1 MRTFPAGARF
11 TAAFVALLAV
21 GIGLAYSGS
30 LGVGFYFDA
39 TSGITN
45 NPAIRSLRNIP
56 SFFTNPYALWLEHT
70 QVDIRPVLLITYA
83 VNYAISG
90 LEPWSWH
97 VLNLMLHF
105 TASLLVFVIV
115 RDHVWWPPRDR
126 GPSAEARIPAAAA
139 ALFFALAPLN
149 SQPVDFMW
157 ARSAL
162 LCGTLYLGA
171 FLAFVRRRWSLGAV
185 LFALALLTKAIAITL
200 PVMLLIHD
208 FVYRDRTRYPTVRR
222 YVMDG
227 RRLTLPLV
235 LPALLAAAY
244 VAYRA
249 IVLPPWAAEARHEAW
264 VTPWIWFISQWSALL
279 YYVRLFVWPDA
290 LSMDHG
296 YPYTTSLLAPRAW
309 LALLVLLAWIG
320 LALRAVRRYPQ
331 VTFATAWF
339 FVTLAPE
346 SSFVALS
353 EVVNDHRPY
362 IASALGLSVLLA
374 WLLHRGAAL
383 VAPRPSALFAAVSL
397 ALSIA
402 AVPYD
407 RYRTWQWQDALRNWE
422 DTLRKSPSNGRA
434 WMNAGQNLMSRGEL
448 AAARRYFERARQLA
462 PRSAFVYMNLCMLEA
477 REGHLEE
484 ALHAASEAVRL
495 RPDFSPSYL
504 LLGNVLAKSGRTEE
518 AAAAYRRAAA
528 LDPHDRAAPQ
538 ALARLASGADQDEA
552 LMRAGLDALRTLHD
566 PERAAALFRQVLE
579 HSPTHYGATFQL
591 AAALDAAGRTGE
603 ARPLWEKMLQM
614 AEAAHDEGTARAARQ
629 RLEKAP

>member
-1 MRTFPAGARF
+1 
-11 TAAFVALLAV
+11 
-21 GIGLAYSGS
+21 
-30 LGVGFYFDA
+30 
-39 TSGITN
+39 
-45 NPAIRSLRNIP
+45 
-56 SFFTNPYALWLEHT
+56 
-70 QVDIRPVLLITYA
+70 
-83 VNYAISG
+83 
-90 LEPWSWH
+90 
-97 VLNLMLHF
+97 
-105 TASLLVFVIV
+105 VIV

-279 YYVRLFVWPDA
+279 YYVRLFVW
-290 LSMDHG
+290 
-296 YPYTTSLLAPRAW
+296 
-309 LALLVLLAWIG
+309 
-320 LALRAVRRYPQ
+320 
-331 VTFATAWF
+331 
-339 FVTLAPE
+339 
-346 SSFVALS
+346 
-353 EVVNDHRPY
+353 
-362 IASALGLSVLLA
+362 
-374 WLLHRGAAL
+374 
-383 VAPRPSALFAAVSL
+383 
-397 ALSIA
+397 
-402 AVPYD
+402 
-407 RYRTWQWQDALRNWE
+407 QDALRNWE

-528 LDPHDRAAPQ
+528 LDPRDRAAPQ

-552 LMRAGLDALRTLHD
+552 LMRAGLDALRPLHD
-566 PERAAALFRQVLE
+566 PARAAALFRQGLE

-603 ARPLWEKMLQM
+603 ARP
-614 AEAAHDEGTARAARQ
+614 
-629 RLEKAP
+629 